1 MKKRKFGLLIS
12 SVVATGAILAACGS
26 DDEASTDTGSTDTGT
41 DTGTTETET
50 GTETAAEFSVAMVTD
65 VGGVDD
71 KSFNQSAWE
80 GIQKFG
86 ADNGLSKGD
95 GGFDY
100 LQSQSDA
107 DYNTNLNNLLRRDFD
122 LVFGVGFMMGDAI
135 AEIANDN
142 PDAQLALI
150 DSEVDAP
157 NVANILFKEQE
168 GAYLAG
174 VVAASMSQTGKI
186 GFVGG
191 VDIPV
196 INRFHAGFVEG
207 AKSVNPDIEIQ
218 VNYTGAFDD
227 ASKGK
232 IAANGMYSSG
242 VDIIFHAAGG
252 TGNGVFSEA
261 KERKAKDANA
271 NVWVIGVDADQ
282 YAEGQVDAATNIT
295 LTSMLKGVDKAV
307 IDVSTKAKNGEF
319 PGGTTTVY
327 GLAEDGVG
335 LADSRGAIPEDVL
348 AKVEEAK
355 GKIAGGEITVSESVQ

>member
-1 MKKRKFGLLIS
+1 MKKRKLGLLIS

-26 DDEASTDTGSTDTGT
+26 DEDTEKDTSNNNTGSDSN
-41 DTGTTETET
+41 TEEPSSD
-50 GTETAAEFSVAMVTD
+50 FSVAMVTD
-65 VGGVDD
+65 VGGIDD

-80 GIQKFG
+80 GVQKFG
-86 ADNGLSKGD
+86 SDNGLAKGD

-122 LVFGVGFMMGDAI
+122 LVFGVGFMMGDALL
-135 AEIANDN
+135 EVANEN
-142 PDAQLALI
+142 PDSMLALI
-150 DSEVDAP
+150 DSEVEAE

-174 VVAASMSQTGKI
+174 VVAASMSKTGKI

-196 INRFHAGFVEG
+196 INRFHAGYVEG
-207 AKSVNPDIEIQ
+207 AKAVNPDIEIQ
-218 VNYTGAFDD
+218 VNYTEAFDD

-232 IAANGMYSSG
+232 IAANAMYSSG

-271 NVWVIGVDADQ
+271 DVWVIGVDADQ
-282 YAEGQVDAATNIT
+282 YAEGQVDASTNIT
-295 LTSMLKGVDKAV
+295 LTSMLKGVNKAV
-307 IDVSTKAKNGEF
+307 IDIATKAKEGNF

-335 LADSRGAIPEDVL
+335 LADSRGAIPQEILD
-348 AKVEEAK
+348 KVEEYKA
-355 GKIAGGEITVSESVQ
+355 KIASGEIKVSETKPQ

>member
-1 MKKRKFGLLIS
+1 MKKRKLGLLIS

-26 DDEASTDTGSTDTGT
+26 DEEKDKDTSNNSGSNTSEGSDDAFT
-41 DTGTTETET
+41 
-50 GTETAAEFSVAMVTD
+50 VAMVTD

-80 GIQKFG
+80 GVQKFG
-86 ADNGLSKGD
+86 ADNGLSKGT

-100 LQSQSDA
+100 LQSNSDA

-135 AEIANDN
+135 GEIANDN
-142 PDAQLALI
+142 PDAMLAII
-150 DSEVDAP
+150 DSEVDAE
-157 NVANILFKEQE
+157 NVASILFKEQE
-168 GAYLAG
+168 GAFLAG
-174 VVAASMSQTGKI
+174 VVAASMTESGKI

-191 VDIPV
+191 TDIPV
-196 INRFHAGFVEG
+196 INRFHAGYIEG
-207 AKSVNPDIEIQ
+207 AKAVNPDIEIQ
-218 VNYTGAFDD
+218 VNYTGVFDD

-232 IAANGMYSSG
+232 IAANSMYSSG

-261 KERKAKDANA
+261 KERKTKDPKA

-282 YAEGQVDAATNIT
+282 YAEGQVDNSTNIT
-295 LTSMLKGVDKAV
+295 LTSMLKGVNNAV
-307 IDVSTKAKNGEF
+307 VDIATKAKNGEF

-335 LADSRGAIPEDVL
+335 LADSRGAIPQDVL
-348 AKVEEAK
+348 DKVEEYKA
-355 GKIAGGEITVSESVQ
+355 KIASGEIKVSETKPE

>member
-12 SVVATGAILAACGS
+12 SVVATGAILAACGA
-26 DDEASTDTGSTDTGT
+26 EKEETPATDNGSTDAGA
-41 DTGTTETET
+41 GTTEET
-50 GTETAAEFSVAMVTD
+50 SAFSVAMVTD

-80 GIQKFG
+80 GIKQFG
-86 ADNGLSKGD
+86 ADNGLTEGD
-95 GGFDY
+95 GGYAY

-135 AEIANDN
+135 SEIATDN

-168 GAYLAG
+168 GAFLAG
-174 VVAASMSQTGKI
+174 VVAASMTESNKI

-207 AKSVNPDIEIQ
+207 AKAVNPDIQIE
-218 VNYTGAFDD
+218 VNYTGVFDD

-232 IAANGMYSSG
+232 IAANAMYSSG

-261 KERKAKDANA
+261 KERKSKDANA

-282 YAEGQVDAATNIT
+282 YAEGQVNDSTNIT
-295 LTSMLKGVDKAV
+295 LTSMLKGVNAAV
-307 IDVSTKAKNGEF
+307 VDISTKTKNGEF

-327 GLAEDGVG
+327 GLAENGVG
-335 LADSRGAIPEDVL
+335 LADSRGAIPQDVL
-348 AKVEEAK
+348 DTVEEYKA
-355 GKIAGGEITVSESVQ
+355 KIASGEITVSEAKPQ

>member
-12 SVVATGAILAACGS
+12 SVVATSAILAACGA
-26 DDEASTDTGSTDTGT
+26 DKEKDTSTNDNGSTDA
-41 DTGTTETET
+41 
-50 GTETAAEFSVAMVTD
+50 GTEETSGFSVAMVTD

-80 GIQKFG
+80 GIKQFG
-86 ADNGLSKGD
+86 ADNGLTEGD
-95 GGFDY
+95 GGYAY

-122 LVFGVGFMMGDAI
+122 LVYGVGFMMGDALS
-135 AEIANDN
+135 EIANDN
-142 PDAQLALI
+142 PDAKLALI

-174 VVAASMSQTGKI
+174 VVAASMTQTNKI

-207 AKSVNPDIEIQ
+207 AKAVNPDIQIE
-218 VNYTGAFDD
+218 VNYTGVFDD

-232 IAANGMYSSG
+232 IAANAMYSSG

-282 YAEGQVDAATNIT
+282 YAEGQVNESTNIT
-295 LTSMLKGVDKAV
+295 LTSMLKGVNAAV
-307 IDVSTKAKNGEF
+307 VDISTKAMNDEF

-327 GLAEDGVG
+327 GLKEKGVG

-348 AKVEEAK
+348 KLVDEYSKKIADGDIVVSEAK
-355 GKIAGGEITVSESVQ
+355 PN

>member
-1 MKKRKFGLLIS
+1 MKKRKLGLLIS
-12 SVVATGAILAACGS
+12 SVVATGAILAACGEDDKEKDTSNNNASS
-26 DDEASTDTGSTDTGT
+26 DSNSEESGD
-41 DTGTTETET
+41 
-50 GTETAAEFSVAMVTD
+50 FSIAMVTD

-80 GIQKFG
+80 GVQQFG
-86 ADNGLSKGD
+86 ADNGLSRGD

-135 AEIANDN
+135 TEVASEN
-142 PDAQLALI
+142 PDNMLALI

-168 GAYLAG
+168 GAFLAG
-174 VVAASMSQTGKI
+174 VVAASMSETGKI

-207 AKSVNPDIEIQ
+207 AQAINPDIEIQ

-232 IAANGMYSSG
+232 IAANAMYSSG
-242 VDIIFHAAGG
+242 VDIIFHAAGA

-282 YAEGQVDAATNIT
+282 YAEGQVDSSTNVT
-295 LTSMLKGVDKAV
+295 LTSMLKGVNNAV
-307 IDVSTKAKNGEF
+307 VDISTKAKNGEF

-335 LADSRGAIPEDVL
+335 LADSRGAIPQDVL
-348 AKVEEAK
+348 DKVEEYK
-355 GKIAGGEITVSESVQ
+355 EKIASGEIKVSETKPE

>member
-1 MKKRKFGLLIS
+1 MKKRKLGLLIS
-12 SVVATGAILAACGS
+12 SVVATGAILAACGTDDKEKDTSNNNAGS
-26 DDEASTDTGSTDTGT
+26 DSNSEESGDAFTI
-41 DTGTTETET
+41 
-50 GTETAAEFSVAMVTD
+50 AMVTD

-80 GIQKFG
+80 GVQKFG
-86 ADNGLSKGD
+86 ADNGLEKGN

-100 LQSQSDA
+100 LQSESDA

-135 AEIANDN
+135 LEVANEN
-142 PDAQLALI
+142 ANSMLALI

-168 GAYLAG
+168 GAFLAG
-174 VVAASMSQTGKI
+174 VVAASMSQSGKI

-196 INRFHAGFVEG
+196 INRFHAGFIEG
-207 AKSVNPDIEIQ
+207 AKTVNPDIDVQ

-232 IAANGMYSSG
+232 IAANAMYSSG
-242 VDIIFHAAGG
+242 VDIIFHAAGA

-282 YAEGQVDAATNIT
+282 YAEGQVDSSTNIT
-295 LTSMLKGVDKAV
+295 LTSMLKGVNNAV
-307 IDVSTKAKNGEF
+307 VDIATKAKNGEF

-335 LADSRGAIPEDVL
+335 LADSRGAIPQDVL
-348 AKVEEAK
+348 DKVEEYK
-355 GKIAGGEITVSESVQ
+355 EKIASGEIVVSETKPE

>member
-1 MKKRKFGLLIS
+1 MKKRKLGLLIS
-12 SVVATGAILAACGS
+12 TVVATGAILAACGS
-26 DDEASTDTGSTDTGT
+26 DEETEKDTSNNNTGSDAN
-41 DTGTTETET
+41 TEEA
-50 GTETAAEFSVAMVTD
+50 GDFSLAMVTD

-80 GIQKFG
+80 GVQKFG
-86 ADNGLSKGD
+86 ADNGLSRGD

-100 LQSQSDA
+100 LQSASDA

-135 AEIANDN
+135 TEVSAEN
-142 PDAQLALI
+142 PDSMIALI
-150 DSEVDAP
+150 DAEVDAP

-168 GAYLAG
+168 GAFLAG
-174 VVAASMSQTGKI
+174 VVAAEMSQSGKI

-196 INRFHAGFVEG
+196 INRFHAGFVAG
-207 AKSVNPDIEIQ
+207 AKTVNPDIEIQ

-232 IAANGMYSSG
+232 IAANAMYSSG

-271 NVWVIGVDADQ
+271 NIWVIGVDADQ
-282 YAEGQVDAATNIT
+282 YAEGQVNDSTNIT
-295 LTSMLKGVDKAV
+295 LTSMLKGVDNAV
-307 IDVSTKAKNGEF
+307 VDIATKAKNGEF
-319 PGGTTTVY
+319 PGGKTTVY

-335 LADSRGAIPEDVL
+335 LADSRGAIPENILKDIEDYK
-348 AKVEEAK
+348 AKISA
-355 GKIAGGEITVSESVQ
+355 GEIKVSEEKPKE

>member
-1 MKKRKFGLLIS
+1 MKKRKLGLLIS
-12 SVVATGAILAACGS
+12 SVVATGAILAACGTDEEKEKDTSNNSSGS
-26 DDEASTDTGSTDTGT
+26 DAN
-41 DTGTTETET
+41 TEES
-50 GTETAAEFSVAMVTD
+50 GDAFSVAMVTD

-80 GIQKFG
+80 GVQKFG
-86 ADNGLSKGD
+86 GDNGLSKGD

-100 LQSQSDA
+100 LQSNSDA

-135 AEIANDN
+135 TEVANEN
-142 PDAQLALI
+142 PDSMLALI
-150 DSEVDAP
+150 DAEADAP

-168 GAYLAG
+168 GAFLAG
-174 VVAASMSQTGKI
+174 VVAASMSQSGKI

-196 INRFHAGFVEG
+196 INRFHAGFIEG
-207 AKSVNPDIEIQ
+207 AKAVNPDIKIE
-218 VNYTGAFDD
+218 VNYTGVFDD

-232 IAANGMYSSG
+232 IAANAMYSSG

-261 KERKAKDANA
+261 KERKAKDAKA

-282 YAEGQVDAATNIT
+282 YAEGQVNDSTNIT
-295 LTSMLKGVDKAV
+295 LTSMLKGVNNAV
-307 IDVSTKAKNGEF
+307 IDIATKAKEGNF

-335 LADSRGAIPEDVL
+335 LADSRGAIPQDVL
-348 AKVEEAK
+348 DKVEEYK
-355 GKIAGGEITVSESVQ
+355 EKIASGEIKVSDKKPE

>member
-1 MKKRKFGLLIS
+1 MKKRKLGLLIS
-12 SVVATGAILAACGS
+12 SVVATGAILPACGEDDKEKDTSNNNASS
-26 DDEASTDTGSTDTGT
+26 DSNSEESGD
-41 DTGTTETET
+41 
-50 GTETAAEFSVAMVTD
+50 FSIAMVTD

-80 GIQKFG
+80 GVQQFG
-86 ADNGLSKGD
+86 ADNGLSRGD

-135 AEIANDN
+135 TEVASEN
-142 PDAQLALI
+142 PDNMLALI

-168 GAYLAG
+168 GAFLAG
-174 VVAASMSQTGKI
+174 VVAASMSETGKI

-207 AKSVNPDIEIQ
+207 AKAINPDIEIQ

-232 IAANGMYSSG
+232 IAANAMYSSG
-242 VDIIFHAAGG
+242 VDIIFHAAGA

-282 YAEGQVDAATNIT
+282 YAEGQIDSSTNVT
-295 LTSMLKGVDKAV
+295 LTSMLKGVNNAV
-307 IDVSTKAKNGEF
+307 VDISTKAKNGEF

-335 LADSRGAIPEDVL
+335 LADSRGAIPQDVL
-348 AKVEEAK
+348 DKVEEYK
-355 GKIAGGEITVSESVQ
+355 EKIASGEIKVSETKPE